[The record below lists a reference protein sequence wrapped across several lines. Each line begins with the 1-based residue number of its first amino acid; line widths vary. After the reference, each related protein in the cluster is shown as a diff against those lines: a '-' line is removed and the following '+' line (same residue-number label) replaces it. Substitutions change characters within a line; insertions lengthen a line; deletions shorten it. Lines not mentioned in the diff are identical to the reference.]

1 MGLWR
6 KGVLLMRTIR
16 VRRCVDSETLEL
28 PELRQF
34 IGKEVE
40 IVVLEGVPSRA
51 TGPVEKRDY
60 SALLQIAGQDL
71 IDPDAYKEIRAA
83 SMI

>member
-1 MGLWR
+1 
-6 KGVLLMRTIR
+6 MRTIR
-16 VRRCVDSETLEL
+16 VRRCVDSEVLEL

-40 IVVLEGVPSRA
+40 IVVLEGAPSRA
-51 TGPVEKRDY
+51 TVPLERRDY
-60 SALLQIAGQDL
+60 SALFRVAGQDL
-71 IDPDAYKEIRAA
+71 VDPDAYKELRAA